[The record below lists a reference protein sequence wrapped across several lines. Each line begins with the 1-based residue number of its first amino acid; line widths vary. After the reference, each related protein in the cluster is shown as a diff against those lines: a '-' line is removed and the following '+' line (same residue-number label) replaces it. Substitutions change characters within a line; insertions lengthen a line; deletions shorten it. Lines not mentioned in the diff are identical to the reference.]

1 MIAALFVVLAQPAS
15 PPPLPTEQ
23 DIVVTGRRWN
33 RVQYAAGVNRMTGKT
48 RCRITVSSGDPAIDR
63 QVCEIAKACGMVKP
77 RKRAVIEACVA
88 TRKERFLRTY
98 VPPGGGRAAGVGG
111 SAG

>member
-1 MIAALFVVLAQPAS
+1 MIPVLFFALVHAAGA
-15 PPPLPTEQ
+15 PPLPTEQ
-23 DIVVTGRRWN
+23 DIVVTGRRWD

-48 RCRITVSSGDPAIDR
+48 RCRVTVSSGDPAIDR

-77 RKRAVIEACVA
+77 RKRELIESCVEG
-88 TRKERFLRTY
+88 RKRRFLRSY
-98 VPPGGGRAAGVGG
+98 VPPRREG